1 MNHKDANIEIDEIIN
16 FVGEE
21 NPEAT
26 MFRDPDFY
34 GAIVGYYYNEMD
46 LPVLVYS
53 YDKMVECL
61 AAEFEDSEDPYLD
74 AMEFIDYNTL
84 RTLPYMSANG
94 RPIIIYEKM

>member
-1 MNHKDANIEIDEIIN
+1 MIDVDEIISY
-16 FVGEE
+16 VSEE
-21 NPEAT
+21 NPEAL

-34 GAIVGYYYNEMD
+34 DAIIGYYFNDYD

-61 AAEFEDSEDPYLD
+61 AAEYEDSEDPYLD
-74 AMEFIDYNTL
+74 AIEFIDYNTM
-84 RTLPYMSANG
+84 RTLPYMNAKG